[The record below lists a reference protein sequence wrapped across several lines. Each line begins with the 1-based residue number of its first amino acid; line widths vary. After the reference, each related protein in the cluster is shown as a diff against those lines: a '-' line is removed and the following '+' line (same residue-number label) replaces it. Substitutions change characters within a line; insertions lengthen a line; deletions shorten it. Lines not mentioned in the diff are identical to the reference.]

1 MTIRVGINGFG
12 RIGRLALRESFDST
26 AFKIVHINE
35 RAGNVEAAA
44 HLLKF
49 DSIHGTWQK
58 EIGSDANQQKLIID
72 GVPINYS
79 QCTEIK
85 DTPWLEAQVDLVLEC
100 TGQFK
105 TIESLNPFFD
115 HNIQKVVVS
124 APVKGYPEDQV
135 LNVVMG
141 VNDTKYHHQKIVTAA
156 SCTTN
161 CLAPVID
168 VLHKEFGIVH
178 GSMTTIHDI
187 TNTQSVLDQFHSDPR
202 RARAS
207 SLSLIPT
214 STGSAT
220 AITEI
225 FPELKGRLNG
235 IAVRVPMANASL
247 TDCVFELS
255 APVTENQINQALSDA
270 AHGRMNGILGFED
283 RPLVSVDYTNDRRSG
298 VVDGLS
304 TMVING
310 TQVKVLIWY
319 DNEVGYVNRMIELA
333 AKVAR
338 SIA

>member
-1 MTIRVGINGFG
+1 MTIKVGINGFG
-12 RIGRLALRESFDST
+12 RIGRLALRESFGSQDLEV
-26 AFKIVHINE
+26 VHINE
-35 RAGNVEAAA
+35 CAGDAKTAA
-44 HLLKF
+44 HLLQF
-49 DSIHGTWQK
+49 DSIHGVWQK
-58 EIGSDANQQKLIID
+58 DIAADEQQRHLSVEHARIG
-72 GVPINYS
+72 YS
-79 QCTEIK
+79 QCRNIV
-85 DTPWLEAQVDLVLEC
+85 DTPWAEAQVDLILEC

-105 TIESLNPFFD
+105 TMESLTPFFD
-115 HNIQKVVVS
+115 QNIQKVVVS
-124 APVKGYPEDQV
+124 APIKGYPEEQV

-141 VNDTKYHHQKIVTAA
+141 VNDTKVHQQNIVTAA

-168 VLHKEFGIVH
+168 VLHSEFGIIH

-235 IAVRVPMANASL
+235 MAVRVPMANASL
-247 TDCVFELS
+247 TDCVFELGS
-255 APVTENQINQALSDA
+255 RVTAAEVNQALSDA
-270 AHGRMNGILGFED
+270 AQGRLKGILGYED

-298 VVDGLS
+298 IVDGLS
-304 TMVING
+304 TMVIDG

-338 SIA
+338 SIG